1 MSSVMFVFV
10 LLVAAVLS
18 NILANFFKALSVACP
33 NYKCGVLGFGCSIKV
48 LVRSFSDWKI
58 WLMGFVVGISILE
71 GSKCTVSE
79 IRLPPVSVMNFV
91 WHI

>member
-10 LLVAAVLS
+10 LLVAVVLS

-48 LVRSFSDWKI
+48 LVRSFSD
-58 WLMGFVVGISILE
+58 
-71 GSKCTVSE
+71 
-79 IRLPPVSVMNFV
+79 
-91 WHI
+91 